1 MSITLILLILVA
13 HYTFDWKFQTRNMAE
28 NKSKCNKALGR
39 HVLVYFIGL
48 LHVVAFSQLTLGWA
62 VFNAI
67 AHFGV
72 DYCSSRM
79 TSKFYQEENYK
90 PFWDTIGADQL
101 VHYLILFIS
110 AAFNLNIPIL

>member
-13 HYTFDWKFQTRNMAE
+13 HYMFDWRFQTRNMAE

-39 HVLVYFIGL
+39 HVLVYFIGML
-48 LHVVAFSQLTLGWA
+48 LVVAFSNLTLGWA

-67 AHFGV
+67 AHFVV

-79 TSKFYQEENYK
+79 TAKYYKEGQNKKFWN
-90 PFWDTIGADQL
+90 TIGADQM
-101 VHYLILFIS
+101 VHYFILFLS